1 MIFITRWNKVSF
13 NSIQL
18 RILLIAYPVYI
29 LGGSAKSMKRHS
41 SVGKFVQK
49 SQNKAEIKITMSN
62 KDSDPFKRDVY
73 GDSII
78 FERHLYASGISIYH
92 IKNESSIVVCSGSK

>member
-1 MIFITRWNKVSF
+1 
-13 NSIQL
+13 
-18 RILLIAYPVYI
+18 
-29 LGGSAKSMKRHS
+29 MKRHS

-49 SQNKAEIKITMSN
+49 AQNKAEIKITMCN
-62 KDSDPFKRDVY
+62 MDNEPFKHELY

-92 IKNESSIVVCSGSK
+92 IKNASSIIVCSGSK

>member
-1 MIFITRWNKVSF
+1 M
-13 NSIQL
+13 
-18 RILLIAYPVYI
+18 LIAYPVYI

-92 IKNESSIVVCSGSK
+92 IKNESSIVVCGGSK